1 MNRRISAL
9 SISAMLAGA
18 SLLSAV
24 PALAQTNSDGY
35 TVYTQNYDGTV
46 QTPTGT
52 SGGPGKATV
61 AAGSSVT
68 IKAPG
73 GANYDDASQS
83 AAATVTVAGTTQ
95 TVGTT
100 TFTNV
105 ADSGTQAENL
115 TWQYTPTTTGPGLER
130 YTTSGSIN
138 QRPIV
143 DLADTVSFNIYVA
156 SSSPNATVNMTL
168 EIEENSTY
176 YYNADVAADTF
187 APIPTTVSGQQDIL
201 GMRGSDN
208 TAETDI
214 WAVGGAGNT
223 TSGGFPA
230 DGKPL
235 LSGQWQTV
243 TFTLPTDPHFDIL
256 DTGGTTGYR
265 TSGLGSIYGMDFVP
279 VNPATGQAYSIYIDD
294 LTIGTVAAAPE
305 PSEWAAMGV
314 GAAALLGLA
323 LRARRR
329 GAGVPAA

>member
-1 MNRRISAL
+1 MKRRVTSLCIA
-9 SISAMLAGA
+9 ATTGA
-18 SLLSAV
+18 AIFSSL

-52 SGGPGKATV
+52 SGGPGRAAVT
-61 AAGSSVT
+61 AGSSVT

-73 GANYDDASQS
+73 SANYDDASQS
-83 AAATVTVAGTTQ
+83 AAATVTTAGTTQ

-143 DLADTVSFNIYVA
+143 DLADTVSFNVYVA
-156 SSSPNATVNMTL
+156 SSVPNSTVNMTL
-168 EIEENSTY
+168 EVEENSTY
-176 YYNADVAADTF
+176 YYNADTAADTF

-214 WAVGGAGNT
+214 WIVGAPGNT
-223 TSGGFPA
+223 TSGGYPA
-230 DGKPL
+230 DGKGVV
-235 LSGQWQTV
+235 SGSWQKV
-243 TFTLPTDPHFDIL
+243 TFVLPTDPHTLLL
-256 DTGGTTGYR
+256 DSGGTTGYR

-279 VNPATGQAYSIYIDD
+279 VNPVSGQSYSVYIDD
-294 LTIGTVAAAPE
+294 LTIGTVAAPE

-314 GAAALLGLA
+314 GAASLLGLA

-329 GAGVPAA
+329 SA